1 MKLAIIYNLALL
13 TFISLLSCTEKNKQ
27 SRSSD
32 DEFLKSIQ
40 IPTNEKGEILSSE
53 MAQIKLV
60 QTELDLGQLKE
71 GEIVKR
77 KIKFYNIGKA
87 NLLISNVKSSCGCTI
102 PSWPKNFIQP
112 GDSSNIDVEY
122 NSKDKS
128 GFQEKIITVEAN
140 TNPSNTNI
148 IIKANI
154 KN

>member
-60 QTELDLGQLKE
+60 KTEIDLGKIKE
-71 GEIVKR
+71 DEIIKR
-77 KIKFYNIGKA
+77 KIKFNKIGKA
-87 NLLISNVKSSCGCTI
+87 KLMIYNVKSSCRL
-102 PSWPKNFIQP
+102 
-112 GDSSNIDVEY
+112 
-122 NSKDKS
+122 
-128 GFQEKIITVEAN
+128 
-140 TNPSNTNI
+140 
-148 IIKANI
+148 
-154 KN
+154 

>member
-13 TFISLLSCTEKNKQ
+13 TFISLLSCAEKNKQ

-71 GEIVKR
+71 GEIVKLYNTELFQS
-77 KIKFYNIGKA
+77 IKM
-87 NLLISNVKSSCGCTI
+87 
-102 PSWPKNFIQP
+102 
-112 GDSSNIDVEY
+112 SNIIQRINLDF
-122 NSKDKS
+122 KK
-128 GFQEKIITVEAN
+128 KL
-140 TNPSNTNI
+140 
-148 IIKANI
+148 
-154 KN
+154 